1 MRNFIAASAF
11 FVDFC
16 PRAFAYSAPRCYNG
30 SGVNTDEKQLN
41 TVPRMHYVAAFLR
54 NNIVLVVA
62 LVAAAVSCCFVP
74 PDGEYVGYF
83 DLRTLSSLFGMSA
96 VITAMKRQNVFRA
109 LADKLIKRF
118 RTTRSLVAAL
128 VAITYLASMLIAN
141 DMALLTFLPL
151 GYCAL
156 HAAGKEDKMAYT
168 FTLQT
173 VAANLGGML
182 TPFGNPQ
189 NLYLYNRFSIPTG
202 EFFRIM
208 IFPTLAAVAAIALLC
223 LFVKREPIE
232 PHADE
237 VAPPDKAKTAVY
249 LVAFA
254 YMIVVVFRVV
264 PYWTAFLVIPL
275 LLVLDR
281 GALAHADY
289 SLLLTFCAFFV
300 FTGNLA
306 RISAVDAFFRFL
318 LGKSVLLTGV
328 LCCQA
333 ISNVPSAVLLS
344 GFTSD
349 YARLLVAVNI
359 GGCGTLISSMASV
372 ISFRNFSL
380 YRPGERLKYLGIN
393 AAVNFMCLVVLTLFC
408 LFVPIYP

>member
-1 MRNFIAASAF
+1 MA
-11 FVDFC
+11 
-16 PRAFAYSAPRCYNG
+16 
-30 SGVNTDEKQLN
+30 
-41 TVPRMHYVAAFLR
+41 VA
-54 NNIVLVVA
+54 I
-62 LVAAAVSCCFVP
+62 VAAAVSCCFVP
-74 PDGEYVGYF
+74 FDKEYLGYF
-83 DLRTLSSLFGMSA
+83 DLRTLASLFGMSA
-96 VITAMKRQNVFRA
+96 VISALKRQNVFRTI
-109 LADKLIKRF
+109 ADKLIKLF
-118 RTTRSLVAAL
+118 RSTRSLIAAL

-151 GYCAL
+151 GYCVL
-156 HAAGKEDKMAYT
+156 HAAGKDDKMAYT

-189 NLYLYNRFSIPTG
+189 NLYLYNRFSIPSG

-208 IFPTLAAVAAIALLC
+208 IFPTLAAVAVIAVLC
-223 LFVKREPIE
+223 LVVKREPIAPIE
-232 PHADE
+232 SE
-237 VAPPDKAKTAVY
+237 VAPPNKAKTAVY

-264 PYWTAFLVIPL
+264 PYWTALFVIPL
-275 LLVLDR
+275 LLIFDR
-281 GALAHADY
+281 GALLKADY

-318 LGKSVLLTGV
+318 LDKSVLLTGV
-328 LCCQA
+328 VCCQV

-344 GFTSD
+344 GFTTD

-380 YRPGERLKYLGIN
+380 YRPKEKLRYFAIN
-393 AAVNFMCLVVLTLFC
+393 AAVNFICLIVLTAFC

>member
-1 MRNFIAASAF
+1 M
-11 FVDFC
+11 
-16 PRAFAYSAPRCYNG
+16 
-30 SGVNTDEKQLN
+30 NTNEKQLN
-41 TVPRMHYVAAFLR
+41 TVLRVRYLTAFLR
-54 NNIVLVVA
+54 NNAVLVVA
-62 LVAAAVSCCFVP
+62 LVASAISCCFVP
-74 PDGEYVGYF
+74 PDKEYLGYF
-83 DLRTLSSLFGMSA
+83 DFRTLASLFGMSA
-96 VITAMKRQNVFRA
+96 VIAALKRQNVFRA
-109 LADKLIKRF
+109 LADVLIGRF
-118 RTTRSLVAAL
+118 KSTRSLIAAL
-128 VAITYLASMLIAN
+128 VVITYVASMLIAN

-189 NLYLYNRFSIPTG
+189 NLYLYNRFAIPAG

-208 IFPTLAAVAAIALLC
+208 IFPTLAAVAVIAALC
-223 LFVKREPIE
+223 LLVKREPI
-232 PHADE
+232 A
-237 VAPPDKAKTAVY
+237 APEHGETKVPDKAKTAVY
-249 LVAFA
+249 AVAFI

-264 PYWTAFLVIPL
+264 PYWTALLVVPL
-275 LLVLDR
+275 LLIFDR
-281 GALAHADY
+281 GALMKADY

-306 RISAVDAFFRFL
+306 RISAVDEFFRFL

-328 LCCQA
+328 ISCQV
-333 ISNVPSAVLLS
+333 ISNVPSAVLLA
-344 GFTSD
+344 GFTTD

-380 YRPGERLKYLGIN
+380 YRPKERLRYLAIN
-393 AAVNFMCLVVLTLFC
+393 AAVNFTCLIALTAFC